1 MVVEV
6 LGWWVWYLKQY
17 IMEVAM
23 FSGRTDYSASC
34 SIVYLRLL
42 SKKNFIIISYH
53 FKTFKL
59 LFACRVIPKALMPY
73 EVNFSFIAILSSLF
87 GASPIIFFL
96 SHFLLFFQNLMQGL
110 RVWAY
115 FERWNCY
122 VHIIKALQLVFW
134 SRTMKEELTKIWF
147 SCT

>member
-87 GASPIIFFL
+87 GASPINFFL
-96 SHFLLFFQNLMQGL
+96 SHFLLFF
-110 RVWAY
+110 
-115 FERWNCY
+115 F
-122 VHIIKALQLVFW
+122 
-134 SRTMKEELTKIWF
+134 KIWCKASEF
-147 SCT
+147 EHTLNVEIVMCISLKLCN